1 MFETVPKDFVGL
13 AAALGSGLLIGI
25 EREQHK
31 DDHGGRMVAG
41 VRTCAM
47 IALSGGVAALLGPVA
62 LAVTGAFV
70 AAATVISYWENQRS
84 DPGLTSE
91 VVLMLTFLIGALA
104 MQRPGLAA
112 GLAVVATILLQAK
125 QWLHRFSR
133 QILTE
138 SELDDAL
145 ILLASALIVLPILP
159 EKPIGIFE
167 GLNLRRLWA
176 LVVIVMSINA
186 AGYIAIR
193 AIGPRLGLPLTGLV
207 GGLISSS
214 ATIASL
220 GHRAREAPA
229 LARACAAGGMASS
242 LTTVVLL
249 VVILGALDRVLLLAL
264 APSLLLAGGAVL
276 GVSLLMGARVMRD
289 PVEEGRELLVARP
302 FHLGHA
308 LAFAAMIGAVLASSS
323 FLGRSLGGK
332 GVILTAGLAGFADT
346 HAVTVSIGELA
357 AGGSIGLA
365 AAKLAVL
372 TAFTTNTLTKL
383 VLSWTAGDRDY
394 ARRLLAGHSLMLV
407 GAWGGWLAAGLHGR

>member
-104 MQRPGLAA
+104 MQRPGLAS

-159 EKPIGIFE
+159 ENPIGIFE

-176 LVVIVMSINA
+176 LVVLVMSINA

-242 LTTVVLL
+242 VTTVALLALILSVLDH
-249 VVILGALDRVLLLAL
+249 ALLLAL
-264 APSLLLAGGAVL
+264 TPSFLLAGGAVL
-276 GVSLLMGARVMRD
+276 AFSLLLGAGEMRD
-289 PVEEGRELLVARP
+289 PIAEGGELLVARP

-308 LAFAAMIGAVLASSS
+308 LGFAAMIGAVLASST
-323 FLGRSLGGK
+323 LLNRWMGGQ
-332 GVILTAGLAGFADT
+332 GMVLTAALAGFADT

-357 AGGSIGLA
+357 AGRTIGLQVA
-365 AAKLAVL
+365 ELAVL
-372 TAFTTNTLTKL
+372 AAFTTNTVTKI
-383 VLSWTAGDRDY
+383 VLSWTAGGRDY
-394 ARRLLAGHSLMLV
+394 ARRLLPGHSLMLA
-407 GAWGGWLAAGLHGR
+407 GAWGGWLVTGLGAR